1 MTTVKLQEFNVEENI
16 RTMEKNLFYRG
27 LMINLEGGS
36 IWKKI
41 LHTYEAKV
49 PES

>member
-1 MTTVKLQEFNVEENI
+1 MSRSAIKKVNVEENI
-16 RTMEKNLFYRG
+16 RTMKKNLFYRG
-27 LMINLEGGS
+27 LMINLEGGP